1 MSLDTGDGPG
11 PQLQW
16 FVAMA
21 TIAYQAAIEF
31 INMHGMSAVSS
42 GGEVVTHTCGHGLC
56 AFSVQALDE
65 RFSVK
70 YVLSYIYLTL

>member
-1 MSLDTGDGPG
+1 
-11 PQLQW
+11 
-16 FVAMA
+16 MA
-21 TIAYQAAIEF
+21 TVAYQAAIEF
-31 INMHGMSAVSS
+31 INGMSAVSS